1 MKRGTIIFLKVTIFV
16 IGAIILALCLYLPV
30 LAKDAAKMNPEFA
43 YLQFPVLIGMYI
55 AAIPFFFALLQA
67 LKILRSIET
76 ENAFSESAVISLK
89 KIKYCAISISIIYVM
104 ETIALIFLDA
114 LHPGIAIIGFA
125 IIFASLVISV
135 FSTLLHELLR
145 SALEIKSENDL
156 TV

>member
-1 MKRGTIIFLKVTIFV
+1 MKRGTINFLKVAIFV

-30 LAKDAAKMNPEFA
+30 LAKDAAEMNPEFA

-55 AAIPFFFALLQA
+55 AAVPFFFALLQA
-67 LKILRSIET
+67 LKLLRSIET
-76 ENAFSESAVISLK
+76 ENAFSETAVISLK
-89 KIKYCAISISIIYVM
+89 QIKYCAISISIIYVIG
-104 ETIALIFLDA
+104 TIALIFLDA